1 MEILQPAPGR
11 TVIDATFGRGGH
23 SRALLAR
30 GARVIALDVD
40 PEAEVAAK
48 TLATE
53 VGTDRFC
60 FHRENFG
67 QLAQVMEKEGPVD
80 GLLLIWGFPRLKW
93 IRRSA
98 DLVSNK
104 TDLWICEWIRQR
116 ERRRRI

>member
-40 PEAEVAAK
+40 PEAEVEAK
-48 TLATE
+48 KLASE

-60 FHRENFG
+60 FHRANFG
-67 QLAQVMEKEGPVD
+67 QLAQVMEKRGRWM
-80 GLLLIWGFPRLKW
+80 GCYWIWGFPRL
-93 IRRSA
+93 R
-98 DLVSNK
+98 
-104 TDLWICEWIRQR
+104 
-116 ERRRRI
+116 

>member
-48 TLATE
+48 TLASE
-53 VGTDRFC
+53 VGRIGFVFTERILVSWRRSWKKRDQWMGC
-60 FHRENFG
+60 CW
-67 QLAQVMEKEGPVD
+67 
-80 GLLLIWGFPRLKW
+80 IWGFLRL
-93 IRRSA
+93 R
-98 DLVSNK
+98 
-104 TDLWICEWIRQR
+104 
-116 ERRRRI
+116 